1 MSRLYEAVMGLVV
14 ADALGVPAEFE
25 PRDSYQ
31 VTEMTGYG
39 THRQLPG
46 NLVGR
51 QLHDA
56 CDLGEF

>member
-39 THRQLPG
+39 THRH
-46 NLVGR
+46 LVGR

>member
-14 ADALGVPAEFE
+14 ADALGVPVEFA

-39 THRQLPG
+39 IHRQLPG
-46 NLVGR
+46 T
-51 QLHDA
+51 
-56 CDLGEF
+56 

>member
-39 THRQLPG
+39 TTGSCPAPG
-46 NLVGR
+46 R
-51 QLHDA
+51 TTA
-56 CDLGEF
+56 P